1 MKARAFPFLALG
13 ALLLIGGALVYAARG
28 RPQAAPLEITEAAS
42 PDELTVESCGLLVSF
57 GSYAMGIDQD
67 LFARISAYVVMA
79 PGVEAASLARWGRE
93 GERTLCVKAAPAE
106 LDRIYDAIK
115 AMIPVEQ
122 PRAPTTLERK
132 DQPSFP
138 PRS

>member
-13 ALLLIGGALVYAARG
+13 ALLLIGAALVYNARG
-28 RPQAAPLEITEAAS
+28 RPQAAPLEIAEAAS
-42 PDELTVESCGLLVSF
+42 PDELTVETCGLLVSF

-67 LFARISAYVVMA
+67 LFARISAYVVAA
-79 PGVEAASLARWGRE
+79 PGVESASLARWGRE

-106 LDRIYDAIK
+106 LDKIYDAIK

-122 PRAPTTLERK
+122 PRAPTSLERK
-132 DQPSFP
+132 DLPSFP